1 MKSIALMIG
10 LLALGAATAAAN
22 SLPPCPAATAIVR

>member
-10 LLALGAATAAAN
+10 LLVLGAATAAAN
-22 SLPPCPAATAIVR
+22 SLPPCPEAPAIVR